1 MDAEGR
7 NRSPD
12 SQTPVSERQP
22 RGQEGKTI
30 SRTIDSI
37 WEYTIYG
44 RTEDSHY
51 VVILYVQML
60 EHVRLSK
67 EELEHKEQAINSLR

>member
-12 SQTPVSERQP
+12 SQTPISEREP
-22 RGQEGKTI
+22 RSQEGKTTLVTLAI
-30 SRTIDSI
+30 CQTA
-37 WEYTIYG
+37 WKN
-44 RTEDSHY
+44 SHY
-51 VVILYVQML
+51 VIILYVQML

-67 EELEHKEQAINSLR
+67 EELEHKEQAINSLRWS